1 MTRKAP
7 YGKRMRETHFAFSP
21 SYTPLNHGSFG
32 ASPILVQERQRE
44 LQKLEAERPDT
55 FIVFDLPKLID
66 ASREAVA
73 PLLGAPV
80 DEIVFVPNATTGI
93 NTVLRNLRFE
103 EGDVIVHFST
113 IYDSCEKT
121 IFSIGEMG
129 PLRARSVVLEYPIE
143 DEEVV
148 RRFREMVGKV
158 RSEGLNVKI
167 AMFDTVLTFPGVRMP
182 WEELVE
188 ACRELGVLSL
198 IDGAHGI
205 GHIDLQHLGKVSPD
219 FFVSN
224 CHKWLYTPRACA
236 VFYVPFRN
244 QHLIRTCLPTS
255 HGYRTQTELSTSLM
269 QKSDFVMLF
278 EFVATIDYSPYCC
291 IPAALKFRNEIC
303 SGEEAIRNYSW
314 NLASKGGN
322 RVAELL
328 GTETM
333 VNQNGSMNKCCFT
346 NVRLPLT
353 FKADGESIGK
363 GEFSIHDASRIGVL
377 VNAVAF
383 QESDTYLQ
391 IGLHRGILWVRLSG
405 QIYLEFE
412 DFEWIGAKLED
423 LCRRI
428 REGTIKI

>member
-1 MTRKAP
+1 
-7 YGKRMRETHFAFSP
+7 
-21 SYTPLNHGSFG
+21 
-32 ASPILVQERQRE
+32 
-44 LQKLEAERPDT
+44 
-55 FIVFDLPKLID
+55 
-66 ASREAVA
+66 
-73 PLLGAPV
+73 
-80 DEIVFVPNATTGI
+80 
-93 NTVLRNLRFE
+93 
-103 EGDVIVHFST
+103 
-113 IYDSCEKT
+113 
-121 IFSIGEMG
+121 MG
-129 PLRARSVVLEYPIE
+129 PLRARSVVLEYPVE

-148 RRFREMVGKV
+148 RRFREMVEVV

-182 WEELVE
+182 WEELVG

-205 GHIDLQHLGKVSPD
+205 GHIDLKHLGKVSPD
-219 FFVSN
+219 FFISN
-224 CHKWLYTPRACA
+224 CHKWLYTPRGCA

-255 HGYRTQTELSTSLM
+255 HGYRPPSEPNTSLI

-278 EFVATIDYSPYCC
+278 EFVATIGYSPYCC

-303 SGEEAIRNYSW
+303 SGEEAIRSYSW
-314 NLASKGGN
+314 NLASKGGT
-322 RVAELL
+322 RVAEIL

-333 VNQNGSMNKCCFT
+333 VNQSGSMNKCCFT

-353 FKADGESIGK
+353 FKADGEPIGK
-363 GEFSIHDASRIGVL
+363 GEFSIHYASRIGVL

-383 QESDTYLQ
+383 QEFDTYLQ
-391 IGLHRGILWVRLSG
+391 IGLHRGVLWVRLSG

-412 DFEWIGAKLED
+412 DFEWIGVKLED